1 MALVAIGV
9 LQEGARN
16 LLLEGGGWAYWG
28 GMMPLWLCFYVIG
41 FCSMHFQM
49 KAFQAPVAEQKHGK
63 EKVKPSKIVALNDS
77 SADIQPMNNA

>member
-1 MALVAIGV
+1 MAFVGIAV

-28 GMMPLWLCFYVIG
+28 GLCGAGVCYIVIC
-41 FCSMHFQM
+41 FCSAHFQM

>member
-1 MALVAIGV
+1 MAFVGIAV

-28 GMMPLWLCFYVIG
+28 GLCGAGVCYIVIS
-41 FCSMHFQM
+41 FCSAHFQM

>member
-1 MALVAIGV
+1 
-9 LQEGARN
+9 
-16 LLLEGGGWAYWG
+16 
-28 GMMPLWLCFYVIG
+28 
-41 FCSMHFQM
+41 M

>member
-1 MALVAIGV
+1 MAFVGIAA

-28 GMMPLWLCFYVIG
+28 GLCGTGVCYIVIN
-41 FCSMHFQM
+41 FCSVHFQM
-49 KAFQAPVAEQKHGK
+49 KAFQAPVAEQKHRK